1 MIRGIVKPIEK
12 NYNIKTDIHNK
23 FTVEVID
30 SRTGELKNT
39 YQAKN
44 VICDQLWST
53 YFLAGWNAYI
63 HYGTG
68 EGTPS
73 ASDTSLFNFY
83 GYGALTNHSH
93 DFNVKEHWFSF
104 TRMYQ
109 LLETVAVGANISEVG
124 IAAKSS
130 ADSLCT
136 HAMLEDMNGNKIS
149 ILKTDTDVINIYA
162 TVYVH
167 WTPTNAA
174 KILGLGKTQ
183 AYNRGWGCF
192 AGISGSVWSLAVIS
206 KCVISEAFETHYP
219 SGNVSASSKIDR
231 ENRTYTITFSR
242 LGVNEHNNS
251 GLHHIVLLTDEAK
264 TESYPYKYSRYKPW
278 IALNFPSDDVPAVP
292 IVGESV
298 ATGDGVTQDFI
309 TKFPYAQNATVYV
322 DGVPATNVTVNPDTF
337 SPDYTLSDYIEEE
350 AYDETRHNATLYSVT
365 TGAGLSNRRSYSF
378 AAGDCIVL
386 YNPNY
391 RIGLKSISYSSAKL
405 QASNDLENWVD
416 ISGTAIPEEY
426 CHHKYW
432 KFVAT
437 NSMSI
442 SKFTQ
447 LDGYTSNNIHFDEPP
462 AEGSVITIDYTTQ
475 CVPKSVDNVF
485 DVSVTFSYGEY
496 TEAQ

>member
-30 SRTGELKNT
+30 SKTGELKNT

-83 GYGALTNHSH
+83 GYGASTYHSR
-93 DFNVKEHWFSF
+93 DFNVNEHWMSY
-104 TRMYQ
+104 TKKLQ
-109 LLETVAVGANISEVG
+109 LLETVAVGATISEIG
-124 IAAKSS
+124 IAAKAS

-162 TVYVH
+162 TVYLH
-167 WTPTNAA
+167 WTPTNAV
-174 KILGLGKTQ
+174 KILLNHKGAT
-183 AYNRGWGCF
+183 NTGWDCF
-192 AGISGSVWSLAVIS
+192 AGASGSIWYFAAIS
-206 KCVISEAFETHYP
+206 KGVFPEGFETHYP
-219 SGNVSASSKIDR
+219 SGNISASSKIDR
-231 ENRTYTITFSR
+231 ENRTYTITFNR
-242 LGVNEHNNS
+242 LGVNDHNNS
-251 GLHHIVLLTDEAK
+251 GLHHIVLLSQDTR
-264 TESYPYKYSRYKPW
+264 TTNYPYDYSYCAPW
-278 IALNFPSDDVPAVP
+278 LALNFPSDDVPAVP

-298 ATGDGVTQDFI
+298 ATGDGVTQDFV

-337 SPDYTLSDYIEEE
+337 SPEYTLSDYIEEE
-350 AYDETRHNATLYSVT
+350 TCNETRHRATLYSISDT
-365 TGAGLSNRRSYSF
+365 TNLDRQRSYSF
-378 AAGDCIVL
+378 TSGDCIAF

-391 RIGLKSISYSSAKL
+391 KIGLKSINAGGNL
-405 QASNDLENWVD
+405 QASNDLKDWVD
-416 ISGTAIPEEY
+416 ISDKYAIPEEY
-426 CHHKYW
+426 CHYKYW
-432 KFVAT
+432 KINAT
-437 NSMSI
+437 GSISI
-442 SKFTQ
+442 SKFTP

-462 AEGSVITIDYTTQ
+462 VEGSVITIDYTTG

-485 DVSVTFSYGEY
+485 DVSVTISFGEY